1 MYKLAV
7 IQSVYKNDNPQY
19 LKLSLDSILN
29 QTSRNFTV
37 FLGIDGEISTDLWSI
52 INNVQDDRLQVIA
65 NKKNKG
71 LASILNELLE
81 KCRKGGYEFIARMDS
96 DDIAVNNRFEKQVAF
111 LCKHENIDV
120 VEGAINEIDSNGR
133 DRGKITR
140 YPCSVEACRAFFA
153 KRNPV
158 AHPAVMFRRSFF
170 EKTEWHYPTDFVRN
184 EDTRLWHEGYKHG
197 CKIANIP
204 DVVLNFR
211 MTDDM
216 FKKRRNGKD
225 FAKSQLELR
234 KKIIKDLGYG
244 VMAYVYAYVM
254 YVLMIS
260 PSCVLKTAYKFL
272 R

>member
-120 VEGAINEIDSNGR
+120 VGGAINEIDSNGR
-133 DRGKITR
+133 DRYT
-140 YPCSVEACRAFFA
+140 PLA
-153 KRNPV
+153 
-158 AHPAVMFRRSFF
+158 
-170 EKTEWHYPTDFVRN
+170 
-184 EDTRLWHEGYKHG
+184 
-197 CKIANIP
+197 
-204 DVVLNFR
+204 
-211 MTDDM
+211 
-216 FKKRRNGKD
+216 
-225 FAKSQLELR
+225 
-234 KKIIKDLGYG
+234 
-244 VMAYVYAYVM
+244 
-254 YVLMIS
+254 
-260 PSCVLKTAYKFL
+260 
-272 R
+272 